1 MPKPF
6 LTWIAEPSAT
16 HPPGT
21 YPYNKTALSSQEY
34 LLGVHSCY
42 HLCVHC
48 REHSPQLPGLSL
60 TRWTWGSLTTS
71 HQALHVLN
79 CQQRT
84 QKIKS
89 LLSSRSSSLMA
100 SVSFPVSQSFQEF
113 HTSTPSIKFNWN
125 YPEDQTCEEG
135 WKPVLKD
142 FIIEMMILKYIIYHQ
157 YPDDTNCNLTKHS

>member
-1 MPKPF
+1 MPWLYEHLYKLAKFGFLVSRVFVFMPKPF

-34 LLGVHSCY
+34 LSGVHSCY

-71 HQALHVLN
+71 HQALHILN

-84 QKIKS
+84 QKNQVTAE
-89 LLSSRSSSLMA
+89 LSQQLIDGISQLP
-100 SVSFPVSQSFQEF
+100 SFTKLSGISYL
-113 HTSTPSIKFNWN
+113 
-125 YPEDQTCEEG
+125 YPRYQ
-135 WKPVLKD
+135 
-142 FIIEMMILKYIIYHQ
+142 I
-157 YPDDTNCNLTKHS
+157 